1 MDGLYASFILGN
13 FGTFASIMFF
23 VLIGFLALYLGFLYF
38 YLIYCGK
45 NPFSKNG
52 VDNRH
57 KRIILILVLG
67 IFFSGLTAVFI
78 PSKREL
84 VTICVT
90 NDIERY
96 KDTIDVNKKVR
107 DVLFVTNPK
116 EEW

>member
-13 FGTFASIMFF
+13 FGTFASILFF
-23 VLIGFLALYLGFLYF
+23 VLSGFLALYLGFLYF

-52 VDNRH
+52 VDNKH
-57 KRIILILVLG
+57 KRIIRILVLG
-67 IFFSGLTAVFI
+67 IIFSGLIAVFI

-96 KDTIDVNKKVR
+96 KDTIDVNKEIR
-107 DVLFVTNPK
+107 EVLFVSNPK